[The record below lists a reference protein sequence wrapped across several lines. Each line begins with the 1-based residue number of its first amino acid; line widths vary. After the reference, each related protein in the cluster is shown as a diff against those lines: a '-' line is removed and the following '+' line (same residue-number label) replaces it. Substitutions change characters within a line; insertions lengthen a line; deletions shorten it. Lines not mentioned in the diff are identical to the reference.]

1 MWSRKRIDIGWRDL
15 WFAARNSLGRGD
27 RDTAQSTAEQA
38 WSTENDTLACL
49 SVRSGFDL
57 LWTELNLPAGSEIL
71 MSAVTIRDMA
81 RVVEEHGLVPVPVDL
96 NPSTMAPDPDLIR
109 KAITPHT
116 RAIVVAHL
124 FGAILDLTQVATIA
138 KEHGLLLIEDC
149 AQAFDGHRYPGH
161 AGSNVVMFSFGPI
174 KTATA
179 LAGGLLVV
187 RDPALLARMRT
198 THATWPEQTQGEFLR
213 RVRTYSMLK
222 LISGRLAFG
231 CLVTACRMLRRDYDV
246 MLNGAVRNFPVEGFF
261 ASLRRQPCAGLFK
274 LLARR
279 ITTFDTERQDAR
291 AALGKLVEAAIQDG
305 PSRVRSSAPVTTAP
319 EILIPSSGAN
329 RHTWWVFPICVPNAE
344 PVIRALRAEL
354 FDATCGSQLQPIPAP
369 ADRPE
374 LTATRAAEVVR
385 QMMFLPFYPE
395 MNDAAAARMG
405 QIVAEVLAR
414 CTLPRSGGT

>member
-15 WFAARNSLGRGD
+15 LFAARHSLGGGQREAA
-27 RDTAQSTAEQA
+27 RNEAERV
-38 WSTENDTLACL
+38 WSPANDTLACL

-57 LWTELNLPAGSEIL
+57 LWTELNLPAGCEIL

-81 RVVEEHGLVPVPVDL
+81 RVVEEHSLVPVPIDL
-96 NPSTMAPDPDLIR
+96 NPSTMAPDPDMIR
-109 KAITPHT
+109 KAITPQT

-124 FGAILDLTQVATIA
+124 FGAILDLTQVAAIA

-149 AQAFDGHRYPGH
+149 AQAFDGDRYHGH
-161 AGSNVVMFSFGPI
+161 SGSNVVMFSFGPI

-198 THATWPEQTQGEFLR
+198 THATWPEQPQGEFLR
-213 RVRTYSMLK
+213 RVRTYAMLK

-231 CLVTACRMLRRDYDV
+231 CLVTACRLLRRDYDV
-246 MLNGAVRNFPVEGFF
+246 MLNGSVRNFPVEGFF
-261 ASLRRQPCAGLFK
+261 ASLRRQPCSGLLR

-279 ITTFDTERQDAR
+279 ISTFDTQRQDQR
-291 AALGKLVEAAIQDG
+291 AALGRLVEAAIQDG
-305 PSRVRSSAPVTTAP
+305 TRRIRSSATVATAT
-319 EILIPSSGAN
+319 EILIPSAAAN
-329 RHTWWVFPICVPNAE
+329 RHTWWVFPICVPNAA
-344 PVIRALRAEL
+344 PVIQALRAAGY
-354 FDATCGSQLQPIPAP
+354 DATCGSQLQPVPAP
-369 ADRPE
+369 ADRGE
-374 LTATRAAEVVR
+374 LTATQAADVVR

-405 QIVAEVLAR
+405 QIVAEVLAQCAPPLR
-414 CTLPRSGGT
+414 GGN